1 MDRLAWYSIPIGLLA
16 VSITLAQEGITR
28 GHYSAKPARQT
39 TSQVVRVDVDQLKT
53 NHLAKYQ
60 VQRKKEDTSGE
71 QELVLY
77 DKDNKQKV
85 ELRIRLCP
93 SARDAENAVLDLLNS
108 QSVIFTNGS
117 PTGQAIGDNVW
128 YFTTKGTGATTIIF
142 TRNNVVVSVFAQDT
156 TVAEK
161 LAERVDGDMLAGK
174 NGVELKEGQ

>member
-1 MDRLAWYSIPIGLLA
+1 MA
-16 VSITLAQEGITR
+16 VAQEVITR
-28 GHYSAKPARQT
+28 GHYSAKPAKQT
-39 TSQVVRVDVDQLKT
+39 TSRVVRFDMDAVKT
-53 NHLAKYQ
+53 NYLAKYQ

-71 QELVLY
+71 QEMVLY
-77 DKDNKQKV
+77 DKDSKRKV

-128 YFTTKGTGATTIIF
+128 HFTTKGTGATTIIF

-156 TVAEK
+156 TVAGT
-161 LAERVDGDMLAGK
+161 LAGRVDGDMLAGK
-174 NGVELKEGQ
+174 NGNSLPQSAR